1 MPAPHAVDETFLALP
16 LHALADA
23 ALARARALGADHADF
38 RLERIRSASWRL
50 RDARPSGTSDIT
62 DLGYAVRVV
71 HGGAWGFASGV
82 DLTMDAAAR
91 VAAQAVAMAKLSA
104 KVIKA
109 AGSDERVELA
119 PEPAHPD
126 RTWVSSYEINP
137 FDVPDADKTG
147 LLAEWSTQLLAAEGV
162 AHADAALLT
171 VQENKFYADTAGTST
186 TQQRVRL
193 HPQLTAVA
201 VDPASGDFDSM
212 RTLAPPVG
220 RGWEYL
226 TGGHYDWDGELAR
239 IPEHLAEKMRAPTV
253 EAGAY
258 DLVVDPSNLWLTIH
272 ESIGHA
278 TELDRALGYE
288 AAYAGT
294 SFATF
299 DQLGK
304 LAYGSGIMNVTGDRT
319 AEHGLAT
326 IGYDDEGV
334 AAQSWDLIKDGT
346 LVGYQLDRRIAQ
358 LTGFTRSNGCAY
370 ADSPGHVPVQRMA
383 NVSLQ
388 PAADGP
394 STDELISG
402 VERGIYVVGD
412 RSWSIDMQRYN
423 FQFTQQRAYAIR
435 NGRLCGQVR
444 DVAYQ
449 ATTTDFW
456 GSMTAVGSPET
467 YVLGGAFNCGKAQP
481 GQVAAVSHGCP
492 SALFQGVNILNT
504 TQEAG
509 R

>member
-1 MPAPHAVDETFLALP
+1 MAHEVDQSFLALP
-16 LHALADA
+16 LRALADA
-23 ALARARALGADHADF
+23 ALARARALGAAHADF
-38 RLERIRSASWRL
+38 RFERVRSASWRL
-50 RDARPSGTSDIT
+50 RDARLSGSSDST

-82 DLTMDAAAR
+82 DLTMDAAAK
-91 VAAQAVAMAKLSA
+91 VASQAVAMARLSA
-104 KVIKA
+104 KVIAA
-109 AGSDERVELA
+109 AGSDEAVELA
-119 PEPAHPD
+119 DEPVHGE
-126 RTWVSSYEINP
+126 RTWVSAYDVDP
-137 FDVPDADKTG
+137 FSVPDGEKAER
-147 LLAEWSTQLLAAEGV
+147 LAEWSSRLLAADGV
-162 AHADAALLT
+162 AHVDASLT
-171 VQENKFYADTAGTST
+171 AVHENKFYADTAGTVT
-186 TQQRVRL
+186 TQQRVRV

-201 VDPASGDFDSM
+201 VDSSTGEFDSM
-212 RTLAPPVG
+212 RTIAPPAG

-226 TGGHYDWDGELAR
+226 TGTGWDWDAELER
-239 IPEHLAEKMRAPTV
+239 IPGLLAEKMRAPSV
-253 EAGAY
+253 EAGTY

-304 LAYGSGIMNVTGDRT
+304 LAYGSSVMNVTGDRT

-326 IGYDDEGV
+326 VGYDDEGV
-334 AAQSWDLIKDGT
+334 EAQSWDLVRNGT
-346 LVGYQLDRRIAQ
+346 LVGYQTDRRIAK
-358 LTGFTRSNGCAY
+358 LTGLGRSNGCAY

-383 NVSLQ
+383 NVSLR
-388 PAADGP
+388 PDPGGL
-394 STDELISG
+394 STEDLIGG

-423 FQFTQQRAYAIR
+423 FQFTGQRFFRIE
-435 NGRLCGQVR
+435 NGRLAGQLR

-456 GSMTAVGSPET
+456 GSMEKVGGPQT

-492 SALFQGVNILNT
+492 SALFRDVNILNT
-504 TQEAG
+504 SQEGG